1 MRNQAPDSGPAPFG
15 AARPA
20 SDAPRWRY
28 MTLILEA
35 KRMREDKYNDP
46 LNQLGDQGWEIIAVT
61 PTAMVAQMIYTLK
74 KRID

>member
-1 MRNQAPDSGPAPFG
+1 
-15 AARPA
+15 
-20 SDAPRWRY
+20 